1 MMLPLCFSLCK
12 ISRARLCHGLLLLA
26 AVILLLPA
34 GHAEKTAQLPATT
47 TYTLAKQRI
56 TLPRD
61 LAGEKNILIF
71 YFDQSQ
77 IPAVKPWMTE
87 AQTLVRLYPNLRYY
101 VLPVSSSEL
110 DLNRWWDNSA
120 LRVVFNDPTQWP
132 SIVPLYVHKKRFCS
146 QLGMRDEHSIYV
158 LLTNKQGQ
166 VLWSTH
172 GPLTAEQAKSTL
184 AAIERGNEL

>member
-12 ISRARLCHGLLLLA
+12 ISRARLSHGLLLLA
-26 AVILLLPA
+26 APILILPA
-34 GHAEKTAQLPATT
+34 CQAETTAQLPATT

-61 LAGEKNILIF
+61 LAGEKNLLIF

-77 IPAVKPWMTE
+77 IPTVKPWMTE
-87 AQTLVRLYPNLRYY
+87 AQTLVHLYPNLRYY
-101 VLPVSSSEL
+101 VLPISSSEL

-146 QLGMRDEHSIYV
+146 LLDMRDEHSIYV
-158 LLTNKQGQ
+158 LLSNKQGQ
-166 VLWSTH
+166 ILWSTH

-184 AAIERGNEL
+184 MAVEHSNE